1 MNSRFSHAWQA
12 LRHRNFQLFFF
23 GQGIS
28 LVGSWITRVAT
39 TWLVYRLTHSALL
52 LGVVGF
58 CGQITSFLLG
68 PLAGAWVERMPRRE
82 LLLWTQCAAA
92 VQSLALAALTLSHRI
107 TLVEIVA
114 LSALQGVINAF
125 DAPGRHSFLIQM
137 VDDRADLGNAIA
149 LNSALANGGRFIGP
163 ALAGLLIA
171 AVGEG
176 WCFFIDGISYIAVI
190 ASLAM
195 MRLRP
200 AEPQRAHAGILEQ
213 LREGW
218 NYVRGSLPIRTVL
231 ILFCVL
237 SLIGYSFSVLLPV
250 FAAQVLH
257 GNARTLG
264 WLSSASGAGALASAI
279 SLTLRKGIH
288 GLPRALQ
295 IATAV
300 LGCGL
305 IALGFSHSLWLSMFL
320 LVCVGFGVMQAAT
333 ITNTVIQSLVPED
346 KRARVLSYYA
356 TAFFG
361 AAPFGNLFAGALA
374 HRIGAPPTVMLCGA
388 SCLAAA
394 LWYTA
399 RMARIQASLPAR
411 TASGDSTSSP
421 SVSTLTVRSSD
432 RKESPCL

>member
-1 MNSRFSHAWQA
+1 MTRFSHAWRA

-28 LVGSWITRVAT
+28 LIGTWITRIAA

-52 LGVVGF
+52 LGIVGF

-68 PLAGAWVERMPRRE
+68 PLAGAWVERMPRRK
-82 LLLWTQCAAA
+82 LLLWTQAAAA
-92 VQSLALAALTLSHRI
+92 VQSLSLAALTLSHRI
-107 TLVEIVA
+107 NLIEIIA

-137 VDDRADLGNAIA
+137 VDDREDLGNAIA
-149 LNSALANGGRFIGP
+149 LNSALANGARFIGP
-163 ALAGLLIA
+163 AFAGVLIA

-176 WCFFIDGISYIAVI
+176 WCFLIDGASYIAVI

-195 MRLRP
+195 MQLRP
-200 AEPQRAHAGILEQ
+200 METHRARAGMLAQ

-218 NYVRGSLPIRTVL
+218 DFVRSSLPIRSVL
-231 ILFCVL
+231 LLFCVL
-237 SLIGYSFSVLLPV
+237 SLMGYSFTVLLPI

-257 GNARTLG
+257 GDARTLG

-295 IATAV
+295 IATTV
-300 LGCGL
+300 LAGGL
-305 IALGFSHSLWLSMFL
+305 IALGFSHALWLSMAL
-320 LVCVGFGVMQAAT
+320 LTCVGFGMMQGAT
-333 ITNTVIQSLVPED
+333 ITNTIVQSLVPED

-374 HRIGAPPTVMLCGA
+374 HRIGAPHTVILCGA
-388 SCLAAA
+388 CCLAAA

-399 RMARIQASLPAR
+399 RLPQIQASLPAP
-411 TASGDSTSSP
+411 AGDAHGSL
-421 SVSTLTVRSSD
+421 SVSTSTAR
-432 RKESPCL
+432 